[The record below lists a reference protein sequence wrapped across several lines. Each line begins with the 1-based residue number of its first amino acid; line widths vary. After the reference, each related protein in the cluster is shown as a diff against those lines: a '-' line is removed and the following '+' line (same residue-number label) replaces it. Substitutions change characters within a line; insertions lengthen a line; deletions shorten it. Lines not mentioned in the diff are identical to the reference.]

1 MDVAHPSNVGS
12 ILAGGI
18 HMPTSISL
26 PMSFQPCPK
35 LTANPNIFLGYGS
48 DARMKV
54 ARRRPET
61 LLQCL
66 YTVDSSGFVMVCMFV
81 MCVFDFPEDDIF
93 WIFKYFEVL
102 KVAISRMHMIIPW
115 DAPAPSNSGK

>member
-1 MDVAHPSNVGS
+1 M
-12 ILAGGI
+12 L
-18 HMPTSISL
+18 PTH
-26 PMSFQPCPK
+26 PMSECRLNLSWRHSHANFNLFAHELSTLPK
-35 LTANPNIFLGYGS
+35 IAPNIFCFWYGS
-48 DARMKV
+48 VARMKV
-54 ARRRPET
+54 ARRRPKT

-81 MCVFDFPEDDIF
+81 MFGFDFPEDDIF